1 MNDSIRSWI
10 PVLLLIGWGLL
21 VPKTTFA
28 QWEVS
33 WKSLVRGADNA
44 VLLMSYKPVEKEIP
58 KEIGVEITVRLKDSY
73 QVFYQREQSVRVQG
87 AEIITQYAR
96 LPQGTYDITV
106 DILDK
111 EISENYLFQQ
121 TFESTAKAG
130 RNSLSDILISYQDIS
145 PYTPLTQIGPTIN
158 PSFVPDS
165 QRISCYI
172 EIYGNRAQSMT
183 ASAVIFK
190 ENPGRISENAFT
202 YTSEKEKEGEV
213 VMVGRKGVYSDWF
226 NIAGLEEGDYQLV
239 IYLRDNA
246 GNTLGEKTFNFFIE
260 GSIKQRIYQDLAT
273 SISMMKYGTFLPET
287 IDSLLALSDK
297 GEQEKAFNWA
307 WQRLYGKRK
316 AEGIL
321 EEQAKDQM
329 ELFYQRI
336 FEADMYLADSG
347 EDWNSDRGKVYVQYG
362 EPAGRERITLNSREM
377 ERWIYIKWDL
387 SILFEKRNQQYYL
400 VE

>member
-1 MNDSIRSWI
+1 MNDRTRSWI
-10 PVLLLIGWGLL
+10 PLLLLFGWGFLSPL
-21 VPKTTFA
+21 TGIA

-87 AEIITQYAR
+87 AEILTQYAR

-111 EISENYLFQQ
+111 ESSENYLFQQ

-130 RNSLSDILISYQDIS
+130 ANSLSDILISYQDIS

-158 PSFVPDS
+158 STFVPDS

-172 EIYGNRAQSMT
+172 EIYGARAQSMT

-190 ENPGRISENAFT
+190 ENPGGISENAFT

-213 VMVGRKGVYSDWF
+213 VMVGRKGVYTDWF

-239 IYLRDNA
+239 IY
-246 GNTLGEKTFNFFIE
+246 
-260 GSIKQRIYQDLAT
+260 
-273 SISMMKYGTFLPET
+273 
-287 IDSLLALSDK
+287 
-297 GEQEKAFNWA
+297 
-307 WQRLYGKRK
+307 
-316 AEGIL
+316 
-321 EEQAKDQM
+321 
-329 ELFYQRI
+329 
-336 FEADMYLADSG
+336 
-347 EDWNSDRGKVYVQYG
+347 
-362 EPAGRERITLNSREM
+362 
-377 ERWIYIKWDL
+377 
-387 SILFEKRNQQYYL
+387 
-400 VE
+400 